1 MGISKWLRQKAVNYF
16 TKPVSPSRGYLC
28 DFDRLSHEIRPA
40 DVLLVE
46 GCNRISLIIN
56 KITRSAWSHSAL
68 YIGRIHDIED
78 PKLREAL
85 HQNYHGAPHE
95 RLVIESHIGQGT
107 YIAPLS
113 KYRNEHLR
121 ICRPTGISSND
132 AQAVLRYAISRVG
145 TQYDVRQFID
155 LGRFL
160 LKSRLIPSKLGSILF
175 TNKSNTTAYEI
186 CSEMIANAF
195 TSINFPILPLI
206 KKNEA
211 ANEYELIR
219 RNTRMTT
226 PSDFDY
232 SPFFDIIKYP
242 FFHLSQHSQYR
253 NLPWNEDT
261 ITHDG
266 ENSTPIQKSADN
278 NSESSDQQPT

>member
-1 MGISKWLRQKAVNYF
+1 MTISKWLSRQMIAYF
-16 TKPVSPSRGYLC
+16 KKQVAPSRGYLC

-46 GCNRISLIIN
+46 GCNRISQIIN
-56 KITRSAWSHSAL
+56 KITKSAWSHSAL

-78 PKLREAL
+78 PTLRESL
-85 HQNYHGAPHE
+85 HEHYQGAPHE
-95 RLVIESHIGQGT
+95 RLIVESHIGQGT

-113 KYRNEHLR
+113 KYQNDHLR
-121 ICRPTGISSND
+121 ICRPTGISAKD
-132 AQAVLRYAISRVG
+132 AQTVISYAISRIG
-145 TQYDVRQFID
+145 KQYDVRQFID

-160 LKSRLIPSKLGSILF
+160 LKSRLIPKQMGSSLF
-175 TNKSNTTAYEI
+175 KDKSNSTAYEI

-195 TSINFPILPLI
+195 SAIDFPILPLI
-206 KKNEA
+206 KKDDTHEKF
-211 ANEYELIR
+211 EVIR

-242 FFHLSQHSQYR
+242 FFQLSQNSQYR
-253 NLPWNEDT
+253 NLPWNDNE

-266 ENSTPIQKSADN
+266 EKSIPINPKKAN
-278 NSESSDQQPT
+278 NDKDQ

>member
-1 MGISKWLRQKAVNYF
+1 MSFSRWLNKKIISYF
-16 TKPVSPSRGYLC
+16 TKEVSPSRSYLC

-56 KITRSAWSHSAL
+56 NITKSPWTHSAL

-78 PKLREAL
+78 PKLREAI
-85 HQNYHGAPHE
+85 HKKYHGAPHE
-95 RLVIESHIGQGT
+95 RLVIESEVGQGT

-113 KYRNEHLR
+113 KYTDRHLR
-121 ICRPTGISSND
+121 ICRPTGINTKD
-132 AQAVLRYAISRVG
+132 AQAVIAYAISRVG
-145 TQYDVRQFID
+145 KSYNVRHFLD

-160 LKSRLIPSKLGSILF
+160 LKSRFIPSKMGSILF
-175 TNKSNTTAYEI
+175 DDKPNSTAQEI

-195 TSINFPILPLI
+195 TSINFPVLPLI
-206 KKNEA
+206 KKDENS
-211 ANEYELIR
+211 NDYEVIR
-219 RNTRMTT
+219 RNTRLTT

-242 FFHLSQHSQYR
+242 FFLLSQNSQYR
-253 NLPWNEDT
+253 NLPWSEDK
-261 ITHDG
+261 IAHDG
-266 ENSTPIQKSADN
+266 TNTKTIKKNE
-278 NSESSDQQPT
+278 EDQ

>member
-1 MGISKWLRQKAVNYF
+1 MGISKWLRKKAIDHF
-16 TKPVSPSRGYLC
+16 TKQVSPSRGYLC

-56 KITRSAWSHSAL
+56 KITKSAWSHSAL

-78 PKLREAL
+78 PKLREAI
-85 HQNYHGAPHE
+85 HQQYHGAPHE

-132 AQAVLRYAISRVG
+132 AQAVICYAISRVG
-145 TQYDVRQFID
+145 KRYDVRQFID

-160 LKSRLIPSKLGSILF
+160 LKSRLIPSRLGSILF
-175 TNKSNTTAYEI
+175 TDKPNSTAYEI

-206 KKNEA
+206 KKNDA
-211 ANEYELIR
+211 DDRYELIR

-242 FFHLSQHSQYR
+242 FFQLSQNSQYR
-253 NLPWNEDT
+253 DLPWSENN

-266 ENSTPIQKSADN
+266 EKSTPIKKN
-278 NSESSDQQPT
+278 NSSDSSDAQPS

>member
-1 MGISKWLRQKAVNYF
+1 MKISTWLNHRIIAYF
-16 TKPVSPSRGYLC
+16 KKQVAPNRGYLC

-56 KITRSAWSHSAL
+56 KITKSAWSHSAL
-68 YIGRIHDIED
+68 YIGRVHDIED
-78 PKLREAL
+78 PTLREAL
-85 HQNYHGAPHE
+85 HQHYQGAPHE

-113 KYRNEHLR
+113 KYKNDHLR
-121 ICRPTGISSND
+121 ICRPTGISSKD
-132 AQAVLRYAISRVG
+132 AQAVIGYAISRVG
-145 TQYDVRQFID
+145 KQYDIRQFVD

-160 LKSRLIPSKLGSILF
+160 LRSRFIPYRIGSTLF
-175 TNKSNTTAYEI
+175 KDKSNSTTNEI
-186 CSEMIANAF
+186 CSEMVANAF
-195 TSINFPILPLI
+195 ASIDFPLLPLI
-206 KKNEA
+206 KKDDENEA
-211 ANEYELIR
+211 YQVIR

-242 FFHLSQHSQYR
+242 FFQLGQNSQYR
-253 NLPWNEDT
+253 NLPWNDNE

-266 ENSTPIQKSADN
+266 KKSTPIR
-278 NSESSDQQPT
+278 E